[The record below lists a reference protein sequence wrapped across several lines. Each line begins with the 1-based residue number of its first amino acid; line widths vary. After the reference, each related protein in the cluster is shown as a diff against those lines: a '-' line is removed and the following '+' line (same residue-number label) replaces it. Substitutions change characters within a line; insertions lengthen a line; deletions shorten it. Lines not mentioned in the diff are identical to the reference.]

1 MQTITTIDSA
11 KTLLA
16 TDSSLMIKM
25 EMDFSCWIQQ
35 GIRDENDTL
44 VAQGPKVA
52 QLAEDV
58 FDTLIPEMDQVYCSE
73 YFQVS
78 KQEAN
83 VSTSAQASA
92 AVAS

>member
-1 MQTITTIDSA
+1 MITTIDAA
-11 KTLLA
+11 KALLA

-35 GIRDENDTL
+35 GTRDESDVL
-44 VAQGPKVA
+44 VAQGPKAA

-58 FDTLIPEMDQVYCSE
+58 FHALIPEMDQVYCSE
-73 YFQVS
+73 YFQVP

-83 VSTSAQASA
+83 VSTSAQASVV
-92 AVAS
+92 VAS